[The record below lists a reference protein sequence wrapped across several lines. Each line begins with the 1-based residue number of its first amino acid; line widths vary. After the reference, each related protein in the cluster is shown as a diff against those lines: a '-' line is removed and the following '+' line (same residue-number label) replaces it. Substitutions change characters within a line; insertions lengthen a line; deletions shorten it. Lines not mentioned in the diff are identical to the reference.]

1 MWGHIVSSGP
11 GPGSS
16 LGWPILPTSPG
27 AGPRAHRSSGG
38 GTWLP
43 PRHTQG
49 LQQWRRHG
57 VNSSVLRLLTPWPV
71 RAMLAVPSKEAES
84 LDPCLPL
91 SLSHGGEG
99 VEGLGRGPQLDPARE
114 LPSGRAYPCVRVC
127 VRAGQHGARHP
138 GVRAGAPR
146 RERSR
151 EPLWGWRA
159 DQELGGSPCAP
170 SPSRCPL
177 GCLPPPGPG
186 REHPAQKASAFLAP
200 TADPGAAPGIG
211 GCSGEQVT
219 KGWARVAAE
228 PDGVGGA
235 GPGRRSWMWWEEL
248 DGVGGARW
256 GAWVEPQPASWAG
269 PGGLSRAYA
278 LYALHSWEAH
288 EPSRLGS
295 CGGTAG
301 PPAGGASA
309 SWALLSWGPPESS
322 VSPSPAALTSSTPSS
337 ITTRTGTSTG

>member
-1 MWGHIVSSGP
+1 
-11 GPGSS
+11 
-16 LGWPILPTSPG
+16 
-27 AGPRAHRSSGG
+27 
-38 GTWLP
+38 
-43 PRHTQG
+43 
-49 LQQWRRHG
+49 
-57 VNSSVLRLLTPWPV
+57 
-71 RAMLAVPSKEAES
+71 MLAVPSKGAES

-114 LPSGRAYPCVRVC
+114 LPSGRAYPCVRVCMC

-186 REHPAQKASAFLAP
+186 REHPAQKASVFLAP

-269 PGGLSRAYA
+269 PGGLSRART
-278 LYALHSWEAH
+278 HSTH
-288 EPSRLGS
+288 CTPRRPTSRAVLGAVV
-295 CGGTAG
+295 GRRGLLQGAPLPPG
-301 PPAGGASA
+301 PCLAGGH
-309 SWALLSWGPPESS
+309 LSPLCPP
-322 VSPSPAALTSSTPSS
+322 VPQ
-337 ITTRTGTSTG
+337 R

>member
-1 MWGHIVSSGP
+1 
-11 GPGSS
+11 
-16 LGWPILPTSPG
+16 
-27 AGPRAHRSSGG
+27 
-38 GTWLP
+38 
-43 PRHTQG
+43 
-49 LQQWRRHG
+49 
-57 VNSSVLRLLTPWPV
+57 
-71 RAMLAVPSKEAES
+71 MLAVPSKEAES

-159 DQELGGSPCAP
+159 DQELGGSPSAP

-228 PDGVGGA
+228 PDVVGGA
-235 GPGRRSWMWWEEL
+235 GWGGRSQMGSVGRAAACQL
-248 DGVGGARW
+248 GGAWR
-256 GAWVEPQPASWAG
+256 AFP
-269 PGGLSRAYA
+269 RAYA